1 MSEQPEREAEA
12 IFRAM
17 FDPKPDSPHG
27 CEPPAKE
34 GPGGYADEFP
44 MSEGR

>member
-17 FDPKPDSPHG
+17 FDPKPDLPHG
-27 CEPPAKE
+27 SDPPAKE
-34 GPGGYADEFP
+34 GDGGQDEDEP
-44 MSEGR
+44 E